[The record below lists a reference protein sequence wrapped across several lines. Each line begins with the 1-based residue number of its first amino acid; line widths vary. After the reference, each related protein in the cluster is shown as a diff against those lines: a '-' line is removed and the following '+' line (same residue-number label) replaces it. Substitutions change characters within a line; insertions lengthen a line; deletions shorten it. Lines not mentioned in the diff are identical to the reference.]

1 MTASLVLLFKFI
13 YDIVKR
19 LTHDGYFRALGS
31 VLLLLLL
38 AGTLELWLV
47 EGRTLLHAFTYAA
60 LTMAMNSP
68 YGTGWGPET
77 VGGTLFYIIYHF
89 LGVGLFLLFVLE
101 AGKTMVQSYEEFF
114 KKMAER
120 KAKKQAKKVQ
130 NRSIKVLLLVTAI
143 TLAISC
149 NAMAAQEEAAP
160 GWLERDTLTGDWGG
174 ARTWL
179 KEHGI
184 TLKPRLTQFNQGLTS
199 GDDAHNFEYGGKA
212 DLLLNADL
220 SKLGLWNGFSLTIHA
235 EYNYGH
241 SVNGRGGTIALVNTA
256 LYFPGIQ
263 GADRSDLSSVYLGQ
277 TFGDSVSLLF
287 GKINIIDLAGTRP
300 FAGGA
305 GIDSFWNIIFA
316 APPSGTVPPYL
327 FGALLSWRTEPAT
340 FGLWVY
346 DPDDMTNKSPLD
358 KPFAN
363 GVTFRGTV
371 EFPVTIAGRS
381 GHQGLVALYSTKDG
395 TEKDDPRDTLIP
407 LWPGNR
413 GPRDD
418 RYYFAYTFDQYI
430 YQSKENPGEGFGLF
444 GQFGISDGN
453 PNRLYWSGHVGVG
466 GVGLIPCRSRDNWGA
481 GYYYAAPSPD
491 LKDLLAPI
499 QRIRDE
505 HGWEIFY
512 NFAVTP
518 WLSLG
523 ADVQIIKPSL
533 ASNTAV
539 FSGLRTVIRF

>member
-101 AGKTMVQSYEEFF
+101 AGKTMVQSYEDFF

-149 NAMAAQEEAAP
+149 SAMAAQEEAAP

-179 KEHGI
+179 KDHGI

-212 DLLLNADL
+212 DLLINTDL
-220 SKLGLWNGFSLTIHA
+220 SKLGLWNGLSLTIHA

-287 GKINIIDLAGTRP
+287 GKINIIDIAGARP

-305 GIDSFWNIIFA
+305 GIDSFWN
-316 APPSGTVPPYL
+316 
-327 FGALLSWRTEPAT
+327 EPAT

-371 EFPVTIAGRS
+371 EFPVTIACRS

-395 TEKDDPRDTLIP
+395 TGKDDPRDTLIP
-407 LWPGNR
+407 LWPKKVGTEN
-413 GPRDD
+413 D
-418 RYYFAYTFDQYI
+418 RYYFAYTFDQYL
-430 YQSKENPGEGFGLF
+430 YQSKENPREGFGLF

-466 GVGLIPCRSRDNWGA
+466 GAGLIPCRSQDNWGV

-491 LKDLLAPI
+491 LKDSLAPI

-518 WLSLG
+518 WLVLG
-523 ADVQIIKPSL
+523 ADLQIIKPSL